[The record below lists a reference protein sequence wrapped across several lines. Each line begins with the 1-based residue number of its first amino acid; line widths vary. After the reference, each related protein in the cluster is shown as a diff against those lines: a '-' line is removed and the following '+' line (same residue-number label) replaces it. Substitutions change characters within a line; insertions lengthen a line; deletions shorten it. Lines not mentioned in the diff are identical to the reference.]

1 MSGIGPASSEFS
13 RVLLNGQPGC
23 AVWTMLKTFMDET
36 GKRLNMTKVKKALL
50 RYAQTED
57 YYDLARTAN
66 LPAPPQ

>member
-1 MSGIGPASSEFS
+1 MRGRGRTA
-13 RVLLNGQPGC
+13 
-23 AVWTMLKTFMDET
+23 
-36 GKRLNMTKVKKALL
+36 KRLNMTKVKKALL